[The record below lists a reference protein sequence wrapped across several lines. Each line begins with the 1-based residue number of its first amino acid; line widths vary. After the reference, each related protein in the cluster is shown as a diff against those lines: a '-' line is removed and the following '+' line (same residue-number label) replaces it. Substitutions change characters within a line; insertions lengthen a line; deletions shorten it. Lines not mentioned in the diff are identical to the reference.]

1 MCSDEDPAKVL
12 VLLHWETREHH
23 ERWRGTPP
31 HVKFRQ
37 TIDPWQ
43 TKPSLGGLLR
53 RRDHLTRWDIPLD
66 CSGLVQV
73 SALGPRV
80 RHEPSEGAL
89 LPGVASPGKLQ
100 RAGVL

>member
-1 MCSDEDPAKVL
+1 MIYEVRVQTVDPEKRTEYVKAYKEAIQSSKEAGCHGGFIMCSDEDPAKVL

-43 TKPSLGGLLR
+43 TKPSLG
-53 RRDHLTRWDIPLD
+53 DYY
-66 CSGLVQV
+66 
-73 SALGPRV
+73 
-80 RHEPSEGAL
+80 
-89 LPGVASPGKLQ
+89 VAETI
-100 RAGVL
+100 

>member
-1 MCSDEDPAKVL
+1 MIYEVRVQTVDPEKRTEYVKAYKEAIQSSKEAGCYGGFIMCSDEDPAKVL

-43 TKPSLGGLLR
+43 TEPSLG
-53 RRDHLTRWDIPLD
+53 DYY
-66 CSGLVQV
+66 
-73 SALGPRV
+73 
-80 RHEPSEGAL
+80 
-89 LPGVASPGKLQ
+89 VAETI
-100 RAGVL
+100 